1 VKRHWQDGDG
11 GKKEVLSEGSRRR
24 WIGNQLWTTA
34 SFGFVLNIFFGISNP
49 VSAHSTVSSHVGQC
63 FFKSGHFPPA
73 SDVSDTDT
81 NTYIASGVCT
91 FDVSIE
97 KKLALYAV

>member
-1 VKRHWQDGDG
+1 M
-11 GKKEVLSEGSRRR
+11 
-24 WIGNQLWTTA
+24 
-34 SFGFVLNIFFGISNP
+34 
-49 VSAHSTVSSHVGQC
+49 SAHSTVSSHVGQC

-97 KKLALYAV
+97 KKLVLYAV